1 MKLLKNLS
9 FGSILLIS
17 GLLCQIIVYIIT
29 NDTLLSLISGVAGIF
44 SVVLCSERKM
54 SYYLWSFIQIF
65 TFTIICYQQGL
76 YAKLIENA
84 FYVITMIFG
93 IYNWWNNKDNDNKV
107 KTKSCTKQDVYYILI
122 LFLICYWS
130 LFFWMYYCNG
140 SMPIFDSLTTSLA
153 IIAQLMMILR
163 YTENWIIWC
172 IMNILC
178 SILFVII
185 GNWCMVVQ
193 YIYWTINT
201 LYGYNI
207 WKKSVVID

>member
-1 MKLLKNLS
+1 MFRIKNINFGTLLLV
-9 FGSILLIS
+9 S

-65 TFTIICYQQGL
+65 TFTIICYNEGL

-84 FYVITMIFG
+84 FYVITMLYG
-93 IYNWWNNKDNDNKV
+93 IYNWKINKDIDNKI
-107 KTKSCTKQDVYYILI
+107 KTKSCTKTEIFIFLTMFVVCYWVLFFI
-122 LFLICYWS
+122 LFY
-130 LFFWMYYCNG
+130 NG
-140 SMPIFDSLTTSLA
+140 GNTPIFDSLTTSLA
-153 IIAQLMMILR
+153 IIAQIMMILR
-163 YTENWIIWC
+163 YTENWIVWC

-178 SILFVII
+178 CILFAII

-193 YIYWTINT
+193 YIFWTINT

-207 WKKSVVID
+207 WKKSAMA